1 VAGLRIGL
9 IAFLLID
16 GGSSMT
22 GPGCDS
28 QPSSTWQEGGD
39 VALPAPRTSGPIS
52 VEEVIHRRRSVREFR
67 KESLALA
74 SLSQLLWAAQ
84 GITSE
89 GGLRSAPSAGATYP
103 LRIWVVAGVVESL
116 PSGIYRYVPERHV
129 LVLGAP
135 GDHRSAVARA
145 ALDQRWMAD
154 APVILVVC
162 AEFARTTGR
171 YGDRGQRYVHMEVGH
186 VAQNVSLQAGA
197 LGLGTTV
204 VGAFR
209 DAEVARV
216 VALASREQ
224 PLALLPVGVRR

>member
-1 VAGLRIGL
+1 MTVLRIGL
-9 IAFLLID
+9 IACLLI
-16 GGSSMT
+16 GGGNFMAGT
-22 GPGCDS
+22 GCDA
-28 QPSSTWQEGGD
+28 QPSSTRQVGGD
-39 VALPAPRTSGPIS
+39 VALPAPRTSGSVS

-67 KESLALA
+67 TESLALA
-74 SLSQLLWAAQ
+74 SLAQLLWAAQ
-84 GITSE
+84 GLTSE

-103 LRIWVVAGVVESL
+103 LRIWVVAGGVESL

-129 LVLGAP
+129 LVPGAP

-154 APVILVVC
+154 APVILVVG
-162 AEFARTTGR
+162 ADFARTTGR
-171 YGDRGQRYVHMEVGH
+171 YGERGRQYVHMEVGH
-186 VAQNVSLQAGA
+186 AAQNVHLQAGA
-197 LGLGTTV
+197 LGLGMTV

-216 VALASREQ
+216 VGLASREQ